1 MTTRV
6 TRSTYVLAVNDL
18 ESTARWWVE
27 KLGFE
32 HWLRAD
38 GWAFLRR
45 DNCYLRIGHCVDAI
59 PPSRLGDH
67 QFFAYVELEDVRA
80 FHDEIKGPGVDI
92 IHRLTDQPWGMREFG
107 VQTPD
112 GHRILFAQNIQ

>member
-18 ESTARWWVE
+18 DSTARWWVE

-45 DNCYLRIGHCVDAI
+45 DNCYLCIGHCADAI
-59 PPSRLGDH
+59 PPAELGDH
-67 QFFAYVELEDVRA
+67 QFFAYVEFDDVRA
-80 FHDEIKGPGVDI
+80 FHDEIKGPGVNI

-112 GHRILFAQNIQ
+112 GHRIMFAQNIG

>member
-32 HWLRAD
+32 HWIEVE

-45 DNCYLRIGHCVDAI
+45 DNCYLRIGDCVDAI
-59 PPSRLGDH
+59 PPAQLGDH
-67 QFFAYVELEDVRA
+67 QFFAYVELEDVKA
-80 FHDEIKGPGVDI
+80 FHDEIAGPGVDI
-92 IHRLTDQPWGMREFG
+92 LFPPTDQPWGMREFG
-107 VQTPD
+107 VRTPD
-112 GHRILFAQNIQ
+112 GHRIMFAQDIE